1 MIEITNFGKHYGD
14 FVAVANLNL
23 KIPAGE
29 MFGFIGPNGAGKS
42 TTIRFLATLLQ
53 ATHGEATV
61 NGHSVTRDPI
71 AVRRSIGY
79 MPDNFG
85 VYDGMKVWEFL
96 DFFAVAYQVPAARR
110 KEVLSDVLELLDL
123 THKRDDYVNG
133 LSRGMKQRLCLA
145 KTLVHDPPVL
155 ILDEPASGLDP
166 RARLEV
172 KALLKELRK
181 MGKTILISSHIL
193 TELADCC
200 TSIGIIE
207 RGQLLLH
214 GPIDKVYRQI
224 NKNRHIEVRFTGSPE
239 AGIGLIQSDP
249 NVKRVDVNARTC
261 VFEMVGQDA
270 DVQRLISQIETRET
284 LTVDRQK
291 LELGDLG
298 QIENSGVAART
309 IPGGPGARRQ
319 IDREHDLLARAKRP
333 LADAQLTQA
342 VALPRQNG
350 KGARAD
356 LGVERTLIPGGNFV
370 ESFGA
375 IRHHA
380 HEHIDAAGGAFRVR
394 RAVQIAGQLQAFLQ
408 RHEIDA
414 ASFQHGPFGQIE
426 RMHEGIGGE
435 ARFHLDALA
444 GQEAGA
450 DAIGDRPQ
458 PQIEARRLDL
468 VGIEGRRG
476 QDRALGRQL
485 LDCFVW

>member
-270 DVQRLISQIETRET
+270 DVQRLM
-284 LTVDRQK
+284 RQ
-291 LELGDLG
+291 L
-298 QIENSGVAART
+298 VAADCGL
-309 IPGGPGARRQ
+309 ISFAE
-319 IDREHDLLARAKRP
+319 REPTLEDVFMMV
-333 LADAQLTQA
+333 T
-342 VALPRQNG
+342 
-350 KGARAD
+350 KG
-356 LGVERTLIPGGNFV
+356 
-370 ESFGA
+370 
-375 IRHHA
+375 
-380 HEHIDAAGGAFRVR
+380 
-394 RAVQIAGQLQAFLQ
+394 
-408 RHEIDA
+408 
-414 ASFQHGPFGQIE
+414 
-426 RMHEGIGGE
+426 
-435 ARFHLDALA
+435 
-444 GQEAGA
+444 
-450 DAIGDRPQ
+450 
-458 PQIEARRLDL
+458 L
-468 VGIEGRRG
+468 VT
-476 QDRALGRQL
+476 
-485 LDCFVW
+485 